1 MKVADYEKTYV
12 SVKNG
17 LADTEYLDRLVDI
30 LRSNCEP
37 MTCADLGYRVF
48 GERYGSEYMGKSL
61 AGRMGQMLRH
71 LRQGGFIKIEERK
84 GDPIEIEVEEYIYDN
99 DDNGEPPMITVHD
112 DKGREYRIQNPNYS
126 GHWSRGHGH
135 WGKVKK
141 TVTPT
146 IKTYFWVA

>member
-1 MKVADYEKTYV
+1 MKVTEYEKTYTSV
-12 SVKNG
+12 SNAVNDVCHVE
-17 LADTEYLDRLVDI
+17 AVVEF
-30 LRSNCEP
+30 LRKQTAP
-37 MTCADLGYRVF
+37 VTCAEIGNAVF
-48 GERYGSEYMGKSL
+48 GGVYSRSYMSKSY
-61 AGRMGQMLRH
+61 AAQMGQVLRH
-71 LRQGGFIKIEERK
+71 LRKGGFIKVEERK

-99 DDNGEPPMITVHD
+99 DDNGELPMITVHD

-146 IKTYFWVA
+146 IKTYLWVA

>member
-12 SVKNG
+12 SVKNS
-17 LADTEYLDRLVDI
+17 LADTEYLDRLVNI
-30 LRSNCEP
+30 LRSNHEP

-48 GERYGSEYMGKSL
+48 GNRYGSEFMGKSL
-61 AGRMGQMLRH
+61 SGRMGQMLRH

-112 DKGREYRIQNPNYS
+112 DKGREYCIQNPNYS